1 MRTELRVGTRKS
13 ALALW
18 QTRYVIRLLT
28 EAYPQRAW
36 ELKEVPISTVGDR
49 RLEQALHT
57 FGGKGAFTEE
67 LEAQL
72 RDGRIDFAV
81 HSLKDMPTQP
91 AAGTVIGAI
100 PVRASAADA
109 WVANGNCR
117 LRDLPQGARVGTSSL
132 RRVAQL
138 KRLRSDIFCVS
149 IRGNVQT
156 RLGKLDGEV
165 DAVILAEAGLVRLGL
180 DKVITHRLL
189 DATDWL
195 PAAGQGAVAVQCRAD
210 DTEIL
215 SLLQAVHDTQ
225 TAQAVGA
232 ERAFLGALEGGCQ
245 VPVGAYA
252 CHRDGMLHVSGVLL
266 SLRGDAAVHKTV
278 CGTPSAYAELGQQLA
293 ASVLADG
300 GRAIWEEVRSTL
312 EAKV

>member
-1 MRTELRVGTRKS
+1 MRNELRVGTRKS

-18 QTRYVIRLLT
+18 QTRYVMRLLR
-28 EAYPQRAW
+28 EAYPTRDW
-36 ELKEVPISTVGDR
+36 ELTEVPISTVGDR

-109 WVANGNCR
+109 WVANDR
-117 LRDLPQGARVGTSSL
+117 RALADLPAGAQVGTSSL

-138 KRLRSDIFCVS
+138 KQLRPDIACVS

-156 RLGKLDGEV
+156 RLSKLDGEV
-165 DAVILAEAGLVRLGL
+165 DAVILAEAGLARLGL
-180 DKVITHRLL
+180 DDVITDRMLN
-189 DATDWL
+189 DSWL

-210 DTEIL
+210 DTEL
-215 SLLQAVHDTQ
+215 LTLLQAVHDEQ
-225 TAQAVGA
+225 TARAVGA

-252 CHRDGMLHVSGVLL
+252 ERQGDTLHVRGVLL
-266 SLRGDAAVHKTV
+266 SLDGQRAVRKEVSGAATE
-278 CGTPSAYAELGQQLA
+278 YRELGQRLA
-293 ASVLADG
+293 AAVLADG
-300 GRAIWEEVRSTL
+300 GREIWEEVRSTL

>member
-1 MRTELRVGTRKS
+1 MRNELRVGTRKS

-18 QTRYVIRLLT
+18 QTRYVMRLLR
-28 EAYPQRAW
+28 EAYPTREW
-36 ELKEVPISTVGDR
+36 ELTEVPISTVGDR

-109 WVANGNCR
+109 WVANDR
-117 LRDLPQGARVGTSSL
+117 RTLADLPAGAQVGTSSL

-138 KRLRSDIFCVS
+138 KQLRPDIACVS

-156 RLGKLDGEV
+156 RLSKLDGEV
-165 DAVILAEAGLVRLGL
+165 DAVILAEAGLARLGL
-180 DKVITHRLL
+180 DDVITDRMLN
-189 DATDWL
+189 DSWL

-210 DTEIL
+210 DTEL
-215 SLLQAVHDTQ
+215 LTLLQAVHDEP

-245 VPVGAYA
+245 VPVGVYA
-252 CHRDGMLHVSGVLL
+252 ERQGDTLHVRGVLL
-266 SLRGDAAVHKTV
+266 SLDGQRAVRKEVSGAVTE
-278 CGTPSAYAELGQQLA
+278 YRELGQRLA
-293 ASVLADG
+293 AAVLADG
-300 GRAIWEEVRSTL
+300 GREIWEEVRSTL

>member
-1 MRTELRVGTRKS
+1 MRDELRVGTRKS

-18 QTRYVIRLLT
+18 QTRYVMRLLR
-28 EAYPQRAW
+28 EAYPTREW
-36 ELKEVPISTVGDR
+36 ELTEVPISTVGDR

-109 WVANGNCR
+109 WVANDR
-117 LRDLPQGARVGTSSL
+117 RALADLPAGAQVGTSSL

-138 KRLRSDIFCVS
+138 KQLRPDIACVS

-156 RLGKLDGEV
+156 RLSKLDGEV
-165 DAVILAEAGLVRLGL
+165 DAVILAEAGLARLGL
-180 DKVITHRLL
+180 DDVITDRMLN
-189 DATDWL
+189 DSWL

-210 DTEIL
+210 DTEL
-215 SLLQAVHDTQ
+215 LTLLQAVHDEQ
-225 TAQAVGA
+225 TARAVGA

-252 CHRDGMLHVSGVLL
+252 ERQGDTLHVRGVLL
-266 SLRGDAAVHKTV
+266 SLDGQRAVRKEVSGAATE
-278 CGTPSAYAELGQQLA
+278 YRELGQRLA
-293 ASVLADG
+293 AAVLADG
-300 GRAIWEEVRSTL
+300 GREIWEEVRSTL

>member
-1 MRTELRVGTRKS
+1 MRNELRVGTRKS

-18 QTRYVIRLLT
+18 QTRYVMRLLR
-28 EAYPQRAW
+28 EAYSTREW
-36 ELKEVPISTVGDR
+36 ELTEVPISTVGDR

-109 WVANGNCR
+109 WVANDR
-117 LRDLPQGARVGTSSL
+117 RTLADLPAGAQVGTSSL

-138 KRLRSDIFCVS
+138 KQLRPDIACVS

-156 RLGKLDGEV
+156 RLSKLDGEV
-165 DAVILAEAGLVRLGL
+165 DAVILAEAGLARLGL
-180 DKVITHRLL
+180 DDVITDRMLN
-189 DATDWL
+189 DSWL

-210 DTEIL
+210 DTEL
-215 SLLQAVHDTQ
+215 LTLLQAVHDEQ
-225 TAQAVGA
+225 TARAVGA

-252 CHRDGMLHVSGVLL
+252 ERQGDTLHVRGVLL
-266 SLRGDAAVHKTV
+266 SLDGQRAVRKEVSGAATE
-278 CGTPSAYAELGQQLA
+278 YRELGQRLA
-293 ASVLADG
+293 AAVLADG
-300 GRAIWEEVRSTL
+300 GREIWEEVRSTL

>member
-1 MRTELRVGTRKS
+1 MRNELRVGTRKS

-18 QTRYVIRLLT
+18 QTRYVMRLLR
-28 EAYPQRAW
+28 EAYPTRDW
-36 ELKEVPISTVGDR
+36 ELTEVPISTVGDR

-109 WVANGNCR
+109 WVANDR
-117 LRDLPQGARVGTSSL
+117 RALADLPAGAQVGTSSL

-138 KRLRSDIFCVS
+138 KQLRPDIACVS

-156 RLGKLDGEV
+156 RLSKLDGEV
-165 DAVILAEAGLVRLGL
+165 DAVILAEAGLARLGL
-180 DKVITHRLL
+180 DDVITDRMLN
-189 DATDWL
+189 DSWL

-210 DTEIL
+210 DTEL
-215 SLLQAVHDTQ
+215 LTLLQAVHDEQ
-225 TAQAVGA
+225 TARAVGA

-252 CHRDGMLHVSGVLL
+252 ERQGDTLHVRGVLL
-266 SLRGDAAVHKTV
+266 SLDGQRAVRKEVSGAATE
-278 CGTPSAYAELGQQLA
+278 YRELGQRLA
-293 ASVLADG
+293 AAVLADG
-300 GRAIWEEVRSTL
+300 GREIWEEVRNTL

>member
-1 MRTELRVGTRKS
+1 MRDELRVGTRKS

-18 QTRYVIRLLT
+18 QTRYVMRLLR
-28 EAYPQRAW
+28 EAYPTREW
-36 ELKEVPISTVGDR
+36 ELTEVPISTVGDR

-109 WVANGNCR
+109 WVANDR
-117 LRDLPQGARVGTSSL
+117 RTLADLPAGAQVGTSSL

-138 KRLRSDIFCVS
+138 KQLRPDIACVS

-156 RLGKLDGEV
+156 RLSKLDGEV
-165 DAVILAEAGLVRLGL
+165 DAVILAEAGLARLGL
-180 DKVITHRLL
+180 DDVITDRMLN
-189 DATDWL
+189 DSWL

-210 DTEIL
+210 DTEL
-215 SLLQAVHDTQ
+215 LTLLQAVHDEP

-245 VPVGAYA
+245 VPVGVYA
-252 CHRDGMLHVSGVLL
+252 ERQGDTLHVRGVLL
-266 SLRGDAAVHKTV
+266 SLDGQRAVRKEVSGAATE
-278 CGTPSAYAELGQQLA
+278 YRELGQRLA
-293 ASVLADG
+293 AAVLADG
-300 GRAIWEEVRSTL
+300 GREIWEEVRSTL

>member
-1 MRTELRVGTRKS
+1 MRNKLRVGTRKS

-18 QTRYVIRLLT
+18 QTRYVIALLT
-28 EAYPQRAW
+28 EAYPTRSWQL
-36 ELKEVPISTVGDR
+36 EEVPISTIGDR

-100 PVRASAADA
+100 PLRASAADA
-109 WVANGNCR
+109 WVANGDCP
-117 LRDLPQGARVGTSSL
+117 LAELPAGARVGTSSL

-138 KRLRSDIFCVS
+138 KRLRPDIECVS

-156 RLGKLDGEV
+156 RLGKLQGEV
-165 DAVILAEAGLVRLGL
+165 DAVILAEAGLARLGL
-180 DKVITHRLL
+180 ADVITAPLL
-189 DATDWL
+189 AENWL

-210 DTEIL
+210 DTE
-215 SLLQAVHDTQ
+215 LLALLAAIHDEP

-252 CHRDGMLHVSGVLL
+252 EQQGETLHVSGVLL
-266 SLRGDAAVHKTV
+266 SLDGRTAVHKTV
-278 CGTPSAYAELGQQLA
+278 SGAATAYMTLGRQLA
-293 ASVLADG
+293 EAVLADG
-300 GRAIWEEVRSTL
+300 GRAIWEDVRSTL
-312 EAKV
+312 EAKI